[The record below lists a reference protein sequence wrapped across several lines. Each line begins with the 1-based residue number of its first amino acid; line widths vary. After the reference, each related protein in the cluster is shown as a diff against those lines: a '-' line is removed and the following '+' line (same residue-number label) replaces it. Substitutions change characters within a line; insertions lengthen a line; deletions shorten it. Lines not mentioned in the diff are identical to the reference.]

1 MKKALFT
8 FIFLCLHSI
17 VFSQVNIE
25 EIKKNV
31 TENPQKYYYD
41 YLEIFKTAPETLSQ
55 EQLNYIYYGNNYVDY
70 GYDRLTFNQKSGKIS
85 KFAHNRISKKFA
97 EKILLDALPLYEQN
111 PLNKELLLCLS
122 DLYKAKSEQEKSD
135 FHYNQYQLLIKTIEK
150 SGNGKLDNSA
160 ILVTSFQDLMLSVER
175 FSIVFVPGLDFK
187 EKVLPDGS
195 WLYIFKNGIDLF
207 FVRLVHHK
215 DAFK

>member
-1 MKKALFT
+1 MKTLLT
-8 FIFLCLHSI
+8 FIFLSFHFF
-17 VFSQVNIE
+17 VFSQINVE

-31 TENPQKYYYD
+31 IENPQKYYYD
-41 YLEIFKTAPETLSQ
+41 YLEIFKTTPEKLSQ

-85 KFAHNRISKKFA
+85 NFAHNRISKKFA
-97 EKILLDALPLYEQN
+97 EKILLDALPLYNQN

-122 DLYKAKSEQEKSD
+122 DLYKALKDSEKST
-135 FHYNQYQLLIKTIEK
+135 FHYNQYQLLVNTIQN
-150 SGNGKLDNSA
+150 SGYGRLDNSA

-195 WLYIFKNGIDLF
+195 WLYVFKNGLDLF
-207 FVRLVHHK
+207 FVRMIHHK

>member
-31 TENPQKYYYD
+31 TENPQKYYYE

-97 EKILLDALPLYEQN
+97 EKILLDAYLSM
-111 PLNKELLLCLS
+111 NKI
-122 DLYKAKSEQEKSD
+122 
-135 FHYNQYQLLIKTIEK
+135 H
-150 SGNGKLDNSA
+150 
-160 ILVTSFQDLMLSVER
+160 
-175 FSIVFVPGLDFK
+175 
-187 EKVLPDGS
+187 
-195 WLYIFKNGIDLF
+195 
-207 FVRLVHHK
+207 
-215 DAFK
+215 

>member
-1 MKKALFT
+1 M
-8 FIFLCLHSI
+8 
-17 VFSQVNIE
+17 
-25 EIKKNV
+25 
-31 TENPQKYYYD
+31 
-41 YLEIFKTAPETLSQ
+41 
-55 EQLNYIYYGNNYVDY
+55 
-70 GYDRLTFNQKSGKIS
+70 
-85 KFAHNRISKKFA
+85 
-97 EKILLDALPLYEQN
+97 
-111 PLNKELLLCLS
+111 S